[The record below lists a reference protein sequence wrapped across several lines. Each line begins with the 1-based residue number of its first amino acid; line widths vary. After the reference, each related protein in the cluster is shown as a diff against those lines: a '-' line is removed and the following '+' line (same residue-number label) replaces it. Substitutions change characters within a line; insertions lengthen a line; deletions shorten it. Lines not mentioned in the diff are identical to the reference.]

1 MTAVNLT
8 SNTGNK
14 KVLLWPPKL
23 TQLSQIDQVR
33 AKTRKKTTKI
43 GIVRARHAIKRNLYA
58 INIIKKLF
66 YQILPGIFKKL
77 VSVSTNFLSITE
89 TNKEDEI
96 VLKKIPYIHYLLCFC
111 KDKKNKMQA
120 LNNSVSETNAMILA
134 YILEL
139 GFKVHQ
145 TNVKA

>member
-1 MTAVNLT
+1 MT
-8 SNTGNK
+8 SNSGNK
-14 KVLLWPPKL
+14 KVLFWPPKL

-33 AKTRKKTTKI
+33 AKTRKKTTRI
-43 GIVRARHAIKRNLYA
+43 GIIRARHAIERKLCA

-77 VSVSTNFLSITE
+77 ISVLATFLSITE
-89 TNKEDEI
+89 ANKEDEI

-111 KDKKNKMQA
+111 KDKKNKIQA
-120 LNNSVSETNAMILA
+120 LNNSVSEINPMILA

-139 GFKVHQ
+139 GFKVRQ
-145 TNVKA
+145 SNVKG